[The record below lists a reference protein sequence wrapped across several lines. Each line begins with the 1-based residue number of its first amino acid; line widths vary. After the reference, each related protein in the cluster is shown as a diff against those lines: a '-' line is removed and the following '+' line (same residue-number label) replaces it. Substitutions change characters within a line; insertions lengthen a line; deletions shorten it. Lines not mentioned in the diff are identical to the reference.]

1 MLTERVEV
9 NPARMTMARRM
20 TIVRKFGAVSVF
32 VVLVATVAVPLAA
45 SENKVATGTLDLQAR
60 LSRKSV
66 PVAPCPSGSPPSAEC
81 YTTTGEGDVRGLG
94 RGVKQSFVAIRDPSQ
109 CPSGSKLL
117 GYPARFVVAGKGE
130 INLAVAEHPDCLNQE
145 ALRSASQSFTI
156 TGGTGIYAGA
166 SGSGRVERSLVQTPV
181 GPAGT
186 ETYVGTLVVP
196 GLEFDLTAPTISGAR
211 AKTVRAPKKANRVR
225 VTFRVTAQDD
235 VEGPL
240 RASCRPASGS
250 RFKVGRRTTVKCLAT
265 DTSFN
270 TATAS
275 FRVTVRRR
283 R

>member
-1 MLTERVEV
+1 
-9 NPARMTMARRM
+9 MAMMPRS
-20 TIVRKFGAVSVF
+20 TAVAVF
-32 VVLVATVAVPLAA
+32 VVLAATAAVPLAA
-45 SENKVATGTLDLQAR
+45 SGNKAATLDLQAR

-186 ETYVGTLVVP
+186 ETYVGTLAVP
-196 GLEFDLTAPTISGAR
+196 GHEFDLTKPTISGAR
-211 AKTVRAPKKANRVR
+211 SKTVWAPKKANRVR

-235 VEGPL
+235 VDGPL

-250 RFKVGRRTTVKCLAT
+250 RFKVGRTTVKCEAR
-265 DTSFN
+265 DMSAN
-270 TATAS
+270 TATAY
-275 FRVTVRRR
+275 FRVTLRRR

>member
-1 MLTERVEV
+1 MV
-9 NPARMTMARRM
+9 RRM
-20 TIVRKFGAVSVF
+20 IVRKSGAVAVF
-32 VVLVATVAVPLAA
+32 VVLAATAAVPLAA
-45 SENKVATGTLDLQAR
+45 SRNKAATGTLDLQAR

-145 ALRSASQSFTI
+145 ALRIASQSFTI

-186 ETYVGTLVVP
+186 ETYVGTLAVP
-196 GLEFDLTAPTISGAR
+196 GLEFDLTKPTITGAR

-235 VEGPL
+235 VDGSV
-240 RASCRPASGS
+240 RVACRPASSS
-250 RFKVGRRTTVKCLAT
+250 RFKVGRTTVKCLAT